1 MLMFAIEALRD
12 ALEEVSFA
20 CELLSCNVSAA
31 SEWIIRCG
39 KQLYKKLLD
48 EQQLPIEWSCG
59 PLYHGPPYLSRER
72 WQFWKRGF
80 SEVTD
85 EVDEA
90 AVKNGSGSCK
100 CNGKD

>member
-1 MLMFAIEALRD
+1 MFAIEALRD

-39 KQLYKKLLD
+39 QQLYKKLLD
-48 EQQLPIEWSCG
+48 EQQLPIEKRMNKGRSCG
-59 PLYHGPPYLSRER
+59 SLYHGPPCLSRER

-90 AVKNGSGSCK
+90 TAKWLWK
-100 CNGKD
+100 L